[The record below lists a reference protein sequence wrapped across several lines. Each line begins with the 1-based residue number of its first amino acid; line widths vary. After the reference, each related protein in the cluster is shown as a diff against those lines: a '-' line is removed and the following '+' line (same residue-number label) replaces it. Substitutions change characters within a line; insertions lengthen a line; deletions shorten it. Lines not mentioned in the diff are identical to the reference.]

1 MNPVGGKIS
10 RASRRLEIARRLM
23 RMEEGADVLGRIKS
37 FPPEKRDHLRD
48 LVDWIEE
55 YENYEL

>member
-23 RMEEGADVLGRIKS
+23 RMEEGDDVLGRIKS
-37 FPPEKRDHLRD
+37 LPAEKRDHLRD

>member
-1 MNPVGGKIS
+1 MNPVGGKIF
-10 RASRRLEIARRLM
+10 RASHRLEIARRLM

-37 FPPEKRDHLRD
+37 LPAEKRDHLRD
-48 LVDWIEE
+48 LVDWVEE

>member
-37 FPPEKRDHLRD
+37 LPTEKRDHLRD
-48 LVDWIEE
+48 LVDWVEE
-55 YENYEL
+55 YEKHE

>member
-23 RMEEGADVLGRIKS
+23 RMEEGDDVLGRIKS
-37 FPPEKRDHLRD
+37 LPAEKRDHLRD
-48 LVDWIEE
+48 LVDWVEE

>member
-1 MNPVGGKIS
+1 MNPVGGKIF

-23 RMEEGADVLGRIKS
+23 RMEEGDDVLGRIKS
-37 FPPEKRDHLRD
+37 LPAEKRDHLRD